1 MIQNFHRS
9 QKHQI
14 QLELLL
20 LFVTPLA
27 IGVVIWILLNIRGT
41 LAGPWPIAVAAISTF
56 FSIVV
61 TLCQWL
67 FPISS
72 NVSSDAKVTDIT
84 MGTLII
90 ETKEE
95 LRGQCVKLC
104 CGFANSSV
112 ALSLPVDFA
121 SNVVK
126 QVINGEVSFSAT
138 FPSLEPGQYTI
149 SVFNGSQMRYA
160 LVTVSPGRITRIDW
174 Q

>member
-9 QKHQI
+9 QRHQI

-41 LAGPWPIAVAAISTF
+41 LAGPWPIVVAAISTF

-72 NVSSDAKVTDIT
+72 NAQVTDVA

-95 LRGQCVKLC
+95 LRGQSVKLC
-104 CGFANSSV
+104 CGFASSSV
-112 ALSLPVDFA
+112 ILSLPVDFA

-126 QVINGEVSFSAT
+126 QVINGEVYFSAT

>member
-1 MIQNFHRS
+1 MF
-9 QKHQI
+9 
-14 QLELLL
+14 QLHGFQL
-20 LFVTPLA
+20 LFGTPLA
-27 IGVVIWILLNIRGT
+27 IGIMIWILVNIHGT
-41 LAGPWPIAVAAISTF
+41 LSEPWPIVVAAISTF

-72 NVSSDAKVTDIT
+72 SVASTTKIIDNTT
-84 MGTLII
+84 GTLII

-95 LRGQCVKLC
+95 LRGQCVKLY
-104 CGFANSSV
+104 CGFTNSSFV
-112 ALSLPVDFA
+112 LSLPVDFA

-138 FPSLEPGQYTI
+138 FPALEPGQYTA

-160 LVTVSPGRITRIDW
+160 LVL
-174 Q
+174 